1 MNSFTALSYDQV
13 IQKIKQH
20 KPDVEPSIYLYQ
32 CLELDT
38 IAPIF
43 FFNSRVKRQ
52 TLTKNGIEWRYAN
65 FFGWAASYDR
75 KLNDFF
81 RIGYHPITGDT
92 MTISFDRF
100 LLAHALRRF
109 DWERIQTPDE
119 DYEVKLDSLQ
129 PWHLADESEK
139 FSIPR
144 AECRFWVTDA
154 SELNKSN
161 QSDTATADT
170 THLAT
175 IGALL
180 ALLKNQSRKN
190 TQSSLIDDIR
200 KMKEAEFPNAIGL
213 SESQLTKTFADANKA
228 LKDLK
233 EQ

>member
-1 MNSFTALSYDQV
+1 MNNFTALSYDQV

-20 KPDVEPSIYLYQ
+20 KPDIEPSIYLYQ

-43 FFNSRVKRQ
+43 FFKSRVKREA
-52 TLTKNGIEWRYAN
+52 LTQNGIEWRYAN

-81 RIGYHPITGDT
+81 RIGYHPIAGDT
-92 MTISFDRF
+92 MTISFYRF
-100 LLAHALRRF
+100 LLVHALRRF
-109 DWERIQTPDE
+109 DWERIQTPNE
-119 DYEVKLDSLQ
+119 DYEVKLYPPL

-139 FSIPR
+139 FSISR

-170 THLAT
+170 AYLAT

-180 ALLKNQSRKN
+180 ALLKNQSRKH
-190 TQSSLIDDIR
+190 TQDSLINEIQ
-200 KMKEAEFPNAIGL
+200 KMKDAEFPYARAL
-213 SESQLTKTFADANKA
+213 SKSQLEDTFSAANKVF
-228 LKDLK
+228 KDLK
-233 EQ
+233 KQ